1 MLSASDVLQSA
12 DRHRDRCHDALELE
26 CGRRAF
32 GTDRVYVGITDQQF
46 GTESTVGSFDTCI
59 GNGIRSGDTRKSEI
73 RLVAG
78 SDGVNGV
85 VSRLDRER
93 T

>member
-1 MLSASDVLQSA
+1 MLLSVW
-12 DRHRDRCHDALELE
+12 E

-32 GTDRVYVGITDQQF
+32 GTDRNDVGITDQQF
-46 GTESTVGSFDTCI
+46 GNLSRNVGYFDTCI

-85 VSRLDRER
+85 AARLDRER